1 MASTYSGIGGWVYA
15 PWRGVFYPDK
25 LPQARELEYASRQVT
40 AIEINGT
47 FYGTQKPSSFR
58 KWHDETPDGFVF
70 ALKGPRYA
78 THRRALGEAAE
89 SVERFVGSGILE
101 LKAKL
106 GPILWQLMGSARF
119 DPDNIEAFLKLLPHE
134 AGGRQLRHVLEVGH
148 ESFNDPKFV
157 ALLRQYKVAVAMVE
171 DEGNPLIQDATAD
184 FMYARLKRAEA
195 ERKTGYPPKA
205 IDAWAA
211 RARTWNAGGEPDDI
225 VRIDGKAGPKQ
236 KRDCFIFFISG
247 AKERN
252 PAAAM
257 ELVKRMK
264 E

>member
-1 MASTYSGIGGWVYA
+1 VGIGGWVYA

-25 LPQARELEYASRQVT
+25 LPQARELAHASRHVT

-47 FYGTQKPSSFR
+47 FYGTQKPASFR
-58 KWHDETPDGFVF
+58 KWHDETPEGFVF
-70 ALKGPRYA
+70 SLKGPRYA
-78 THRRALGEAAE
+78 THRRALGEAKE

-101 LKAKL
+101 LKDKL

-119 DPDNIEAFLKLLPHE
+119 DPENIEAFLALLPHE
-134 AGGRQLRHVLEVGH
+134 AGGRKLRHVIEVGH
-148 ESFNDPKFV
+148 ESFNDARFA
-157 ALLRQYKVAVAMVE
+157 ALLRRYGVAVAMVD

-184 FMYARLKRAEA
+184 FVYARLKRSEA
-195 ERKTGYPPKA
+195 GRPTGYPPEA
-205 IDAWAA
+205 IAAWAA
-211 RARTWNAGGEPDDI
+211 RARTWNAGGEPDDV
-225 VRIDGKAGPKQ
+225 VRLDARAPKQ

-257 ELVKRMK
+257 ALVKRL
-264 E
+264 EA

>member
-1 MASTYSGIGGWVYA
+1 MATTYVGIGGWVYA

-25 LPQARELEYASRQVT
+25 LPQARELAHASRQVT

-58 KWHDETPDGFVF
+58 KWHDETPEGFVF

-106 GPILWQLMGSARF
+106 GPILWQLMGSAKF
-119 DPDNIEAFLKLLPHE
+119 DPENIEAFLKLLPHE
-134 AGGRQLRHVLEVGH
+134 AGGRRLRHVLEVGH
-148 ESFNDPKFV
+148 ESFADPRFV
-157 ALLRQYKVAVAMVE
+157 DLLRRYEVAVAMVD

-184 FMYARLKRAEA
+184 FVYARLKRAEA
-195 ERKTGYPPKA
+195 ERKTGYAPKA

-211 RARTWNAGGEPDDI
+211 RARTWNAGGEPDDA
-225 VRIDGKAGPKQ
+225 VRIDAKAASKQ
-236 KRDCFIFFISG
+236 PRDCFIFFISG

-257 ELVKRMK
+257 ELVKRLK
-264 E
+264 D